1 MAFENSIHIY
11 NNKVHNIIRI
21 LGRYHTGVYTMSIF
35 MDANISHWKNS
46 IKSDF
51 ILIKLIN

>member
-11 NNKVHNIIRI
+11 NNKVHTRI

-35 MDANISHWKNS
+35 MHANISHWKNS